1 MTQPNMNEDV
11 IRGKWNQIKGKVKEQ
26 FGELTDDDLMKANG
40 STDRMIGLLQERYGY
55 GKERAQDEWS
65 KFVERSNPDFAQQGA
80 PKTHLDKDFADMAQQ
95 AQKVTQ
101 GALDQGKQIVDETV
115 DTVKKR
121 ADSVLQEQK
130 QQAVDKLEGV
140 AGALRSSSEELRKN
154 DLAGFAD
161 YANSAADY
169 VEDFSHYVSKR
180 NPFELWGE
188 VQSFARRQPEVFVFG
203 TLAAGFLLGRFL
215 RSSASSA
222 GPRTSSERQTTPRY
236 QRANAS
242 SSSRRNAPEGQEIF
256 IQGTTDDS
264 YKDWQHYARE
274 GGTQASQ
281 TPTPATFAT
290 PTRPEDR
297 PEATRQ
303 S

>member
-1 MTQPNMNEDV
+1 MTQSNMSE
-11 IRGKWNQIKGKVKEQ
+11 E
-26 FGELTDDDLMKANG
+26 F
-40 STDRMIGLLQERYGY
+40 S
-55 GKERAQDEWS
+55 
-65 KFVERSNPDFAQQGA
+65 
-80 PKTHLDKDFADMAQQ
+80 DMAKQ

-115 DTVKKR
+115 DTVKKQ
-121 ADSVLQEQK
+121 ADSALQEQK

-140 AGALRSSSEELRKN
+140 AGALRTSGEELRKN
-154 DLAGFAD
+154 DLAAFAD

-169 VEDFSHYVSKR
+169 VEDFSHYISNR

-188 VQSFARRQPEVFVFG
+188 VQSFARRQPEVFVLG

-222 GPRTSSERQTTPRY
+222 GSRTYSGRQMSSRY
-236 QRANAS
+236 PRANAS
-242 SSSRRNAPEGQEIF
+242 SGSRRNAPEGQEIF

-264 YKDWQHYARE
+264 YEDWQRYARE
-274 GGTQASQ
+274 GGTQSSQ
-281 TPTPATFAT
+281 TSTPATFAT

-297 PEATRQ
+297 PETTRP